1 MEQNNITMSI
11 EEVITKVNDGKI
23 ISDISIQRE
32 IVYDANK
39 QALVIDS
46 IVNDIP
52 LPAFYFWENENGV
65 YEVLDG
71 KQRIEAIKNFKQND
85 IQYNNKNWKEYGSE
99 EPRLQEKV
107 NNTLLNI
114 IVCRG
119 DEEHKRNIFYRI
131 NTLGVPLSDF
141 EIVNGLYNGV
151 FINTLKQVCNDD
163 KSLRKVFKESNKAS
177 RGAKEYWVLSKIVGK
192 KDLSK
197 ILDYVKENKD
207 SVTKLEDDYN
217 SKLSP
222 VIDIMVTI
230 LNNPADDRDIWFE
243 IFSKALKKNKQCK
256 PILKYKRTELND
268 FIVYYSKVLKKA
280 GFIIK
285 KDYYENLVNG
295 YLQNINLDKN
305 RLFSDNIKRELFDES
320 QKELMGNKEAVKCNN
335 CKQYFYY
342 EDLQVD
348 HIYPWSKGGTT
359 TKDNAQLLCTR
370 CNIIK
375 SNK

>member
-1 MEQNNITMSI
+1 MEQNNITMSV
-11 EEVITKVNDGKI
+11 EEVIKKVNDGKI
-23 ISDISIQRE
+23 ISDILIQRE
-32 IVYDANK
+32 IVYSADK

-99 EPRLQEKV
+99 ESDLQNKV

-141 EIVNGLYNGV
+141 EIINGLYNGV
-151 FINTLKQVCNDD
+151 FINTLKQVCKDD
-163 KSLRKVFKESNKAS
+163 KSLNKLFKESNKAS
-177 RGAKEYWVLSKIVGK
+177 RGAKEHWILSKIVGK

-197 ILDYVKENKD
+197 ILDYVKKNKD
-207 SVTKLEDDYN
+207 SSTKLEDDYR
-217 SKLSP
+217 SKLNS
-222 VIDIMVTI
+222 VIDIMATI
-230 LNNPADDRDIWFE
+230 LNKPADDRDIWFD
-243 IFSKALKKNKQCK
+243 IFSKALNKNKQCK
-256 PILKYKRTELND
+256 SILKSKKAELND
-268 FIVYYSKVLKKA
+268 FISHYRKKLKKA

-285 KDYYENLVNG
+285 KDYYEDIVNG
-295 YLQNINLDKN
+295 YLQNINFDKN
-305 RLFSDNIKRELFDES
+305 RLFSDDIKRELFDES
-320 QKELMGNKEAVKCNN
+320 EKALKDNKEAVKCNT

-348 HIYPWSKGGTT
+348 HIHPWSKGGST
-359 TKDNAQLLCTR
+359 TKDNAQLLCGT
-370 CNIIK
+370 CNRSK